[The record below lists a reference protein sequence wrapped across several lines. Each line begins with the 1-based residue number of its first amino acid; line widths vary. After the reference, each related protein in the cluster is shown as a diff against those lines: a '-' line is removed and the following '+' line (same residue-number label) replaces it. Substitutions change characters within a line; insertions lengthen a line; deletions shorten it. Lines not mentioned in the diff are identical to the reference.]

1 MPDPNALI
9 GSLLGHYRLLEEIGA
24 DGMGVV
30 FRAHDEQLDRDVAV
44 SGAPPVTARAS
55 SSP

>member
-30 FRAHDEQLDRDVAV
+30 FRSHDEQLDRDVAV